1 MKFRDWLFDF
11 ITLCICG
18 LPFLITMY
26 LPDSYSTVVKFAIN
40 FGLELILW
48 LIQRMIIKHSSAIR
62 NYFISEDGRFKEIY
76 DLKNCIN
83 LWALLE
89 LGGAF
94 MNLLIDAQ

>member
-26 LPDSYSTVVKFAIN
+26 LPDSFNIAIKFAIN

-48 LIQRMIIKHSSAIR
+48 GVQRVIIKHSSALR
-62 NYFISEDGRFKEIY
+62 NYFLSEDGRFKETN
-76 DLKNCIN
+76 DLENCVN
-83 LWALLE
+83 LWAILE

-94 MNLLIDAQ
+94 MNLFIDAQ